1 MRKFIKLIIY
11 FIPYPFFMIFEK
23 MGLIKN
29 LKICKVTSQRIG
41 HLPADIFGYLINYTI
56 NDDLRKI
63 KVIFFH
69 DKIICNQEIVKKV
82 SKHIRIF
89 KNNFILNFIINFLNF
104 WNKKSFI
111 FDISPY
117 NVMHLNQKI
126 FYQSKNYLSF
136 DDSEQ
141 KKINIFF
148 KNIKMNH
155 PFKWICFHNRDGE
168 YLKKKMKSGWPLQFG
183 NWSYHNHRD
192 FSFESMVEAALYF
205 SKNDFNVLR
214 MGSLTSEVY
223 NKSSNKVFDYI
234 NSEYQNDLNDIYLLS
249 KCQFYFGSDSGVN
262 ILPILAKKPI
272 YIINMSPTQ
281 IYMRT
286 SGLAFKTSFIFKRP
300 KSKSTSSLLTLS
312 EFMNTDCFFST
323 SFYDLDR
330 SGIDLKK
337 NSSSEILNFAK
348 ECLRNY
354 QGEKYSK
361 EDEEIQ
367 DEFDNLYRKLFNKFK
382 LSKKIKLGENKI
394 RISPSFLKLN
404 QDLLK

>member
-1 MRKFIKLIIY
+1 
-11 FIPYPFFMIFEK
+11 
-23 MGLIKN
+23 
-29 LKICKVTSQRIG
+29 VTSQRIG

-155 PFKWICFHNRDGE
+155 P
-168 YLKKKMKSGWPLQFG
+168 
-183 NWSYHNHRD
+183 
-192 FSFESMVEAALYF
+192 
-205 SKNDFNVLR
+205 
-214 MGSLTSEVY
+214 
-223 NKSSNKVFDYI
+223 
-234 NSEYQNDLNDIYLLS
+234 
-249 KCQFYFGSDSGVN
+249 
-262 ILPILAKKPI
+262 
-272 YIINMSPTQ
+272 
-281 IYMRT
+281 
-286 SGLAFKTSFIFKRP
+286 
-300 KSKSTSSLLTLS
+300 
-312 EFMNTDCFFST
+312 
-323 SFYDLDR
+323 
-330 SGIDLKK
+330 
-337 NSSSEILNFAK
+337 
-348 ECLRNY
+348 
-354 QGEKYSK
+354 
-361 EDEEIQ
+361 
-367 DEFDNLYRKLFNKFK
+367 
-382 LSKKIKLGENKI
+382 
-394 RISPSFLKLN
+394 
-404 QDLLK
+404 